1 MAGNG
6 LPDMG
11 GVHLGYGWRPTWG
24 SLQAPPLSKVNERLK
39 PWALGTGW
47 GGVRRARSGG
57 FRPVSSICDGSAPC
71 HLSVTVSRPSCGT
84 NSGRF

>member
-11 GVHLGYGWRPTWG
+11 GGPSRVWVASNMGVPP
-24 SLQAPPLSKVNERLK
+24 SPPPPLSKVNERLK

-47 GGVRRARSGG
+47 GGSVGRGRA
-57 FRPVSSICDGSAPC
+57 GSAPC
-71 HLSVTVSRPSCGT
+71 HLSVMVPPRVIYL
-84 NSGRF
+84 